1 MQALDPTEVR
11 RRLASDEE
19 FDVEDIIS
27 EDDEDDLLQSL
38 LGTEPS
44 TMSDVEAAQKNIEQ
58 GQAPG
63 GEEQSATVAPTATPP
78 DHPMPMPPTLTMVS
92 AFLLCRMAGFSAALA

>member
-1 MQALDPTEVR
+1 M
-11 RRLASDEE
+11 
-19 FDVEDIIS
+19 
-27 EDDEDDLLQSL
+27 QSL

-63 GEEQSATVAPTATPP
+63 GEEQSTTVAPTATRRP
-78 DHPMPMPPTLTMVS
+78 PMPMPPTLTVVS
-92 AFLLCRMAGFSAALA
+92 AFSLCRMAGFFVALA